1 MRSHECDQKN
11 ASRIIRAEYK
21 NNNPR
26 PAETERRMS
35 KFITLEGIEGVGKTS
50 NMRYIKELL
59 ENSGHDCVVTREPG
73 GTDLGE
79 ALRDILLDHSDDN
92 MSPDSELLLMFAARA
107 EHLSKVILPA
117 LEKDQTVLCD
127 RFTEATYAYQG
138 GGRQLDVDK
147 ISELEDWVQG
157 ELRPDL
163 TIILDAP
170 VEIGRA
176 RAGGRSE
183 PDRIEKEHDDFFQ
196 RVRSAY
202 IELANRY
209 PHRICLVDASLGLA
223 AVQKNIHEK
232 LVDYDIVGSGIMT
245 GIE

>member
-1 MRSHECDQKN
+1 MG
-11 ASRIIRAEYK
+11 
-21 NNNPR
+21 
-26 PAETERRMS
+26 

-50 NMRYIKELL
+50 NLRYIKELL
-59 ENSGHDCVVTREPG
+59 EASGHECVVTREPG

-79 ALRDILLDHSDDN
+79 ALRGLLLSHSDDN
-92 MSPDSELLLMFAARA
+92 MSADAELLMMFAARA

-117 LEKDQTVLCD
+117 IDNDKTVLCD

-138 GGRQLDVDK
+138 GGRLLDVDK
-147 ISELEDWVQG
+147 ISELEEWVQG

-176 RAGGRSE
+176 RAGSRSE

-196 RVRSAY
+196 RVRNAY
-202 IELANRY
+202 IELSNHY
-209 PHRICLVDASLGLA
+209 PHRICLVDASLTLPE
-223 AVQKNIHEK
+223 VQKQIHEK
-232 LVDYDIVGSGIMT
+232 LIEYDILEST
-245 GIE
+245 IEPSVES

>member
-1 MRSHECDQKN
+1 MG
-11 ASRIIRAEYK
+11 
-21 NNNPR
+21 
-26 PAETERRMS
+26 

-50 NMRYIKELL
+50 NLRFIKELL
-59 ENSGHDCVVTREPG
+59 ESSGHSCVVTREPG
-73 GTDLGE
+73 GTNLGE
-79 ALRDILLDHSDDN
+79 SLRGLLLSHSDEN
-92 MSPDSELLLMFAARA
+92 MSPDAELLMMFASRA

-117 LEKDQTVLCD
+117 LSNNQTVLCD

-170 VEIGRA
+170 VEVGRA
-176 RAGGRSE
+176 RAGSRSA
-183 PDRIEKEHDDFFQ
+183 PDRIEKEKDDFFQ
-196 RVRSAY
+196 RVRKSY

-209 PHRICLVDASLGLA
+209 PHRICLIDASVRLE
-223 AVQKNIHEK
+223 AVQKQILAKLIDHEIIDPA
-232 LVDYDIVGSGIMT
+232 VC
-245 GIE
+245 